1 MTYSITSSL
10 SGVFPC
16 HCTVE
21 EPFDPLWDDAMD
33 FTKLHNNSRNVL
45 TAREKA
51 SSIRLRLP
59 AAAGRAIGSERNV
72 PLPTTQE
79 F

>member
-21 EPFDPLWDDAMD
+21 EPFDPLWDDTLDLLPTYRMV
-33 FTKLHNNSRNVL
+33 NIL
-45 TAREKA
+45 TSREKA